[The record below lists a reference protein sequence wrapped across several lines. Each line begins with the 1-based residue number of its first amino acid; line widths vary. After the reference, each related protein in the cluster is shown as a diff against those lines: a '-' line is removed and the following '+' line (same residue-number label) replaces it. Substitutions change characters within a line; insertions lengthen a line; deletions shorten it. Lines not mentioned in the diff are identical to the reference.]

1 MKIELDT
8 YSNICETRS
17 FRINGIKATYNDF
30 GIKSDSSPD
39 PNRPNCCGN
48 MVFEPKRP
56 TDEVLKR
63 YGITAKEYNG
73 VCEQLKVCI
82 SFGMCKLCA

>member
-8 YSNICETRS
+8 YSSICETRT
-17 FRINGIKATYNDF
+17 FRINGIKATYKDF
-30 GIKSDSSPD
+30 GRKSDSSPD
-39 PNRPNCCGN
+39 SDRPNCCGN

-73 VCEQLKVCI
+73 ICEQLKVCI
-82 SFGMCKLCA
+82 SFGTCRLCA